1 MKKKIIAVAVFLSI
15 AIIASIGIN
24 FNISNEEPTLS
35 MKNIEA
41 MARGE
46 VDINPN
52 TMYNHTL
59 IRHYNDDGVSIKK
72 ICCEAEAA
80 ANCNPTLQL
89 NCN

>member
-41 MARGE
+41 MTRGE

-52 TMYNHTL
+52 TMYNNTL
-59 IRHYNDDGVSIKK
+59 IR
-72 ICCEAEAA
+72 
-80 ANCNPTLQL
+80 P
-89 NCN
+89 